1 MGEAGA
7 GRHCS
12 IGLVRGRLAVLLG
25 GAAVASAAVYRV
37 LTRRKPAP
45 AAQPEPAEELK
56 ERLAASRAVVA
67 EREEFE
73 SGETPVDQAESVPTE
88 VGNRRRDVHER
99 GREAAEQ
106 MRRGSNGS

>member
-1 MGEAGA
+1 M
-7 GRHCS
+7 RHCS

-45 AAQPEPAEELK
+45 GEPPEPAEELK

-73 SGETPVDQAESVPTE
+73 SGETPVDQVDSPPTE
-88 VGNRRRDVHER
+88 VGDRRRDVHER
-99 GREAAEQ
+99 GREVAEQ
-106 MRRGSNGS
+106 MRRGSDGA